1 MRGLTNS
8 IEKDGSNRNNSCL
21 VNQSPSPVGV
31 GTNQKSSSDIT
42 DDITGKGKVFIAG
55 APMLLLAD
63 QLLFLLAV
71 VPVAMQQ
78 EQSHLDMN
86 QLQVKRKLQTL

>member
-1 MRGLTNS
+1 
-8 IEKDGSNRNNSCL
+8 
-21 VNQSPSPVGV
+21 
-31 GTNQKSSSDIT
+31 
-42 DDITGKGKVFIAG
+42 
-55 APMLLLAD
+55 MLLLAD